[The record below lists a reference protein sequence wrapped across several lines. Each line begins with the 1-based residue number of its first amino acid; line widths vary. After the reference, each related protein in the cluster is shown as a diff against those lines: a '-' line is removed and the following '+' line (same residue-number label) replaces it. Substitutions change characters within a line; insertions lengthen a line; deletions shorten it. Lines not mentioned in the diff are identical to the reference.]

1 VIEEQPVADDPVVD
15 DAVRT
20 ARRAVDPGS
29 SRVAATRAR
38 LIDAAERLF
47 LQHGY
52 DDVSVRTI
60 NAEAGLNPGAVHY
73 HFGSKRGLVAALLED
88 RLLPD
93 WGRVSRSLIDTIDA
107 GDPPDMVRIVELAV
121 DPLLALVRKA
131 GRGQLHA
138 RLLAMTVL
146 GGWDVAWT
154 SEAFSVDRWL
164 VEVQRAAPHV
174 PPDTLRTRWELAVAL
189 MLERI
194 GRPLDDTPTT
204 GDERTPG
211 DARGPRGEVHAVDRD
226 ELVAFVAAGL
236 MAPVARRSSRA
247 KRSSR
252 TSARS

>member
-1 VIEEQPVADDPVVD
+1 VIEEKPIADEAPSD

-20 ARRAVDPGS
+20 ARRAVDPAS
-29 SRVAATRAR
+29 DRVAATRAR

-47 LQHGY
+47 LAHGY

-93 WGRVSRSLIDTIDA
+93 WGRVSRSVLDEIDA
-107 GDPPDMVRIVELAV
+107 GDPPDMARIVERAV
-121 DPLLALVRKA
+121 DPLLALVRQP

-138 RLLAMTVL
+138 RLLAMIVL
-146 GGWDVAWT
+146 GGWEVAWT
-154 SEAFSVDRWL
+154 SEAFSIDRWL

-174 PPDTLRTRWELAVAL
+174 PPETLRTRWELAVTL

-194 GRPLDDTPTT
+194 GRPLDDTPTA
-204 GDERTPG
+204 GGARSRA
-211 DARGPRGEVHAVDRD
+211 DARGPQGEVHSVDRD
-226 ELVAFVAAGL
+226 ELVAFIAGGL
-236 MAPVARRSSRA
+236 TAPVATRARRA
-247 KRSSR
+247 KRPPR
-252 TSARS
+252 TTART